1 VYDRVILTA
10 IAARKRQ
17 KRGAA
22 AAASVDAAQFTEM
35 EKQVVALRT
44 LHIDTLLL
52 FECGYRMRLFAED
65 AEHAAAVLGIRAQRH
80 RAFLE
85 ASIPVHRTLF
95 HARRLVN
102 AGFKV
107 GVVKQVDSAAMR
119 TVSESRSAH
128 RKPLQR
134 YGTARWTRWRSMH
147 SKPFFTQALYN
158 VGDETKRS
166 QTTKHGVGSLFS
178 ILNHTKTDFGA
189 RRLREWIRCPLG
201 SLSEITER
209 QQTIQ
214 SLAFPSGT
222 LSKLSVPHIMVYEE
236 LTTTILPRCK
246 PLLRCL
252 QQIHLGKAT
261 PSQTVNAL
269 QMLQELEVSLNEL
282 KGLFTVKR
290 SQATQLERI
299 LGGFPT
305 MSVVL
310 LGHLGEIDVKSAKRN
325 DMELAILKR
334 LQQQRSQADKYRE
347 FTTRLESLAEEYDSV
362 LQSCRRILQ
371 NSSLGYT
378 TFRGGA
384 VSDIRHLIQVNRE
397 DLHVAPKDWLVVNS
411 TKKLLRFHPK
421 EIVQLH
427 VQEEVAKQQKQ
438 QLIQSV
444 WRQFVSQVDAQ
455 IYVMGMNCVDLLATL
470 DALCS
475 LATVAQSYPNY
486 TMPEFVNGE
495 SSLLEIVDGRHPII
509 EALLEQSSYISNSV
523 FLTSNATSPG
533 SLLVVSGPN
542 MGGKTSLLRMC
553 ALIVLLAQM
562 GSFVPATSVRLTA
575 FDGVYTLMHRHGA
588 GFDVQHQSSSCEQ
601 ELTALSAISQNATAK
616 SLVLID
622 EIGFGMAA
630 QYAEAVGVA
639 QMLYLVEK
647 VGSHVV
653 FASHLTA
660 VIQRLQT
667 RLGSKCQTK
676 QLEYHCYTQA
686 GEDKATSE
694 VAQEG
699 VTFHYVIT
707 DGIASDSFALDTA
720 RRAGIP
726 PQILERARGL
736 RDDL

>member
-17 KRGAA
+17 KREAAVAA
-22 AAASVDAAQFTEM
+22 AVGAVQFTEM

-44 LHIDTLLL
+44 LHIGTLLL

-134 YGTARWTRWRSMH
+134 TEQL
-147 SKPFFTQALYN
+147 K
-158 VGDETKRS
+158 
-166 QTTKHGVGSLFS
+166 
-178 ILNHTKTDFGA
+178 
-189 RRLREWIRCPLG
+189 WIRGATVLH
-201 SLSEITER
+201 
-209 QQTIQ
+209 
-214 SLAFPSGT
+214 SGG
-222 LSKLSVPHIMVYEE
+222 EAAQR

-269 QMLQELEVSLNEL
+269 QILQELEVNLTEL

-310 LGHLGEIDVKSAKRN
+310 SGHLEEIDIKSAKRN
-325 DMELAILKR
+325 DMELAILER
-334 LQQQRSQADKYRE
+334 LQQQRSQADKYRG
-347 FTTRLESLAEEYDSV
+347 FTTRLESLAGEYDSV

-371 NSSLGYT
+371 NPSLEYT

-427 VQEEVAKQQKQ
+427 VQEEVVKQQKQ

-444 WRQFVSQVDAQ
+444 WRQFMSQVDAQ
-455 IYVMGMNCVDLLATL
+455 IYVTGMNCVDLLATL

-486 TMPEFVNGE
+486 TMPEFVNGD
-495 SSLLEIVDGRHPII
+495 SSRLEIVDGRHPII
-509 EALLEQSSYISNSV
+509 EALLEKSSYISNSV
-523 FLTSNATSPG
+523 FLASSATSPG

-553 ALIVLLAQM
+553 ALIVILAQM
-562 GSFVPATSVRLTA
+562 GSFVPATSVRLSV

-588 GFDVQHQSSSCEQ
+588 GFDAQHPSSSCEQ
-601 ELTALSAISQNATAK
+601 ELTALSALSQHATAK
-616 SLVLID
+616 SLALVD
-622 EIGFGMAA
+622 EIGFGMTA

-639 QMLYLVEK
+639 QMLYLVEN
-647 VGSHVV
+647 VGCHVV

-676 QLEYHCYTQA
+676 QLEYHYYAQA
-686 GEDKATSE
+686 DEGKAASE
-694 VAQEG
+694 VVQEG